1 MKILLKV
8 FLCLGLALLFMA
20 CERPKRHIDRAFYHW
35 QAEGYGFY
43 GQQVKFLDTLGIKKI
58 YVRFFDVSY
67 NEVQGPVPVGEL
79 SYLGSGSTQ
88 GREITGEPITG

>member
-1 MKILLKV
+1 VSDPNATLTGRFTIGRPKATV
-8 FLCLGLALLFMA
+8 FMA
-20 CERPKRHIDRAFYHW
+20 NKLNFWILWE
-35 QAEGYGFY
+35 
-43 GQQVKFLDTLGIKKI
+43 LKKI